1 MRFHHSDS
9 SNAKHSAL
17 TNEGMDELF
26 QRVARGEY
34 IAFETIFKKTYQNLC
49 FYSNRFVMSPQLAEE
64 IVDDVF
70 FNLWNNREKIQIS
83 SSFQA
88 YLITSV
94 RNRSLDCLRKLKRE
108 KKRSLLEHAE
118 SLPCKQSI
126 AYESMM
132 LEELNHRIHA
142 AVRILPKQCRL
153 IFQMSREQDLKYK
166 DIARELN
173 ISI

>member
-1 MRFHHSDS
+1 MHFHHSDS

-83 SSFQA
+83 
-88 YLITSV
+88 LPGHL
-94 RNRSLDCLRKLKRE
+94 RSQPIAGLSEKIKTRKE
-108 KKRSLLEHAE
+108 AFS
-118 SLPCKQSI
+118 PG
-126 AYESMM
+126 
-132 LEELNHRIHA
+132 
-142 AVRILPKQCRL
+142 
-153 IFQMSREQDLKYK
+153 
-166 DIARELN
+166 ARGIPPL
-173 ISI
+173 